1 MAADEKQRIVSA
13 VSKLSSDLR
22 QVVEEGRRSF
32 KSCTSIN
39 DFVLSRGPDEQ
50 PHGLYAIY
58 PVSLYAECFRSAG
71 VMTKKELEEKWS
83 QYFHDSEVRECV
95 EELLAAEDS
104 YKLLI
109 REIDNEMQRYEDQT
123 AVPPVSVGENIPADL
138 TLMEATTGE
147 VVPLHS
153 YYTKAN
159 FTLFILRKHFI

>member
-1 MAADEKQRIVSA
+1 MAANEKQAIVSA
-13 VSKLSSDLR
+13 VRKLSTDLR
-22 QVVEEGRRSF
+22 QVVEEGKRSF
-32 KSCTSIN
+32 NSCTNIEE
-39 DFVLSRGPDEQ
+39 FVLSRGPDE

-83 QYFHDSEVRECV
+83 RYFHDSEVRECV

-109 REIDNEMQRYEDQT
+109 GKIEDEMQRYEDQT
-123 AVPPVSVGENIPADL
+123 TVSPVSVGESIPADL
-138 TLMEATTGE
+138 TLLEATSGE
-147 VVPLHS
+147 VVPLQS
-153 YYTKAN
+153 YYTKAK